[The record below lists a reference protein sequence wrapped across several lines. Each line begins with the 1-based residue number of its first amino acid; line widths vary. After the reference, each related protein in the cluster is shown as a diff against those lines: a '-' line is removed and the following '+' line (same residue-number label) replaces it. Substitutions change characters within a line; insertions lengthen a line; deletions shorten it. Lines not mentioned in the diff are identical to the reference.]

1 MLVTNDAK
9 IKQYKK
15 RKLNK
20 GIIMETDITNISS
33 ISSKPI
39 IKYGGG
45 KHKEIPHFE
54 KYIPSKINTYYEP
67 FLGGGAVYF
76 YLAPQKAH
84 LADVNDNLIHFY
96 NDLKI
101 NFDIVKQELSSL
113 QSIYET
119 NRYDFEELKKLNQDE
134 HVKDKNESL
143 YYGIRDMYNGIIPSQ
158 YHYATLYYFINKT
171 AYSGMIRYNSKGNF
185 NVPYGRY
192 KNFNTSLL
200 TNNHR
205 KLLDRG
211 IFKCESYENS
221 FNLAK
226 SDDFIFLDPPYDTTF
241 SDYGNKKDF
250 GETEHRKLAEDFKQL
265 SAPALMV
272 IADTPLI
279 RELYSKY
286 IRNTY
291 AKNYSVNI
299 RNRFNSK
306 ALHLVITNYVPVI

>member
-1 MLVTNDAK
+1 
-9 IKQYKK
+9 
-15 RKLNK
+15 
-20 GIIMETDITNISS
+20 METNITSISS

-39 IKYGGG
+39 IKYRGG
-45 KHKEIPHFE
+45 KHKELPYFE
-54 KYIPSKINTYYEP
+54 RYIPSKINTYYEP

-76 YLAPQKAH
+76 YLAPQKAY

-101 NFDIVKQELSSL
+101 NFDIVKHELSSL

-119 NRYDFEELKKLNQDE
+119 NRHDFEELKKSHQDE
-134 HVKDKNESL
+134 HVKDKNDSL
-143 YYGIRDMYNGIIPSQ
+143 YYSIRDMYNGIIPSQ
-158 YHYATLYYFINKT
+158 YRYATLYYFINKT
-171 AYSGMIRYNSKGNF
+171 AYSGMVRYNSKGKF

-211 IFKCESYENS
+211 RFNCESYENS

-279 RELYSKY
+279 RELYSDY
-286 IRNTY
+286 IRDIY

-306 ALHLVITNYVPVI
+306 ALHLVITNYLPVI